1 MIKMKKLI
9 ACAAAALAALLPA
22 AASAQTCGVTGSAVA
37 PQSINYDPFSASGL
51 QQVDI
56 PLTLTR
62 RVSSGEGRTQQV
74 NFVLTRPVGSP
85 AYEITYAGTS
95 ILYTEG
101 NLMGRPRL
109 NSRDAGEINY
119 NFGGGTQPD
128 TVTLPTPIRV
138 TVPANV
144 DLSAGRPIE
153 FDIVYVCDGVGGLAN
168 VTTPTVLRAA
178 VRINVNVQSALQA
191 SYVGSILDFGQVGN
205 VSTSEVQSA
214 SGRFTT
220 SATMNNVRVASS
232 GPYRVELTSQNN
244 FRMTYAGGNLGSSSQ
259 TIQYALGFLGQRVTT
274 GIQFSSTTCARAG
287 VGGVN
292 LPVQARLLEGGQRK
306 APSTGYS
313 DIITITI
320 SPQLDSASGQVPCT
334 GMPLP
339 QL

>member
-1 MIKMKKLI
+1 
-9 ACAAAALAALLPA
+9 
-22 AASAQTCGVTGSAVA
+22 
-37 PQSINYDPFSASGL
+37 
-51 QQVDI
+51 
-56 PLTLTR
+56 
-62 RVSSGEGRTQQV
+62 
-74 NFVLTRPVGSP
+74 
-85 AYEITYAGTS
+85 
-95 ILYTEG
+95 
-101 NLMGRPRL
+101 
-109 NSRDAGEINY
+109 
-119 NFGGGTQPD
+119 
-128 TVTLPTPIRV
+128 VTLPTPIRV

-320 SPQLDSASGQVPCT
+320 SPQLDSVSGQVPCT